1 MVQLIEIA
9 IPLITFLLML
19 VVGFDVTPAD
29 FDRVRRQKAVLAAG
43 LVGPVVILPPIAVLL
58 ITLLSPPPEIAA
70 GLLLI
75 AACPVGGISTVYSYL
90 ARASTALSVALT
102 AVSCL
107 AAAATIP
114 LIAHVFQL
122 ALGRPFGVVVP
133 WHVLVAQLLAVILAP
148 VALGMVVRRRAPAW
162 TARHDR
168 QLRTTGFVALG
179 LLIALVIANQRDEF
193 LSNLKGMLA
202 VAVLMIIA
210 AMAAGFTVALA
221 AGAGARDRFTLSVEF
236 ATRNVA
242 IATAI
247 AVTLLGQIQF
257 AVFATTYFLVEIP
270 IMLAAIAAF
279 RRAAPAISSV
289 VSE

>member
-1 MVQLIEIA
+1 MAQLIEIA

-19 VVGFDVTPAD
+19 VVGFDLTPAD
-29 FDRVRRQKAVLAAG
+29 LGRVRSRPAVLVAG

-58 ITLLSPPPEIAA
+58 IALLSPPPEVAA

-75 AACPVGGISTVYSYL
+75 AACPVGGISNVYSYL

-102 AVSCL
+102 ALSCL

-114 LIAHVFQL
+114 LITHLFQL
-122 ALGRPFGVVVP
+122 ALGRPFGAVVP
-133 WHVLVAQLLAVILAP
+133 WHALVAQLIAVIVAP

-168 QLRTTGFVALG
+168 QLRAAGFIALG

-193 LSNLKGMLA
+193 LSNLRDMLA
-202 VAVLMIIA
+202 VATLMIVA
-210 AMAAGFTVALA
+210 AMAAGFVVALA

-242 IATAI
+242 VATAI
-247 AVTLLGQIQF
+247 AITLLGRIHF

-279 RRAAPAISSV
+279 RRATRAASSV
-289 VSE
+289 VSD